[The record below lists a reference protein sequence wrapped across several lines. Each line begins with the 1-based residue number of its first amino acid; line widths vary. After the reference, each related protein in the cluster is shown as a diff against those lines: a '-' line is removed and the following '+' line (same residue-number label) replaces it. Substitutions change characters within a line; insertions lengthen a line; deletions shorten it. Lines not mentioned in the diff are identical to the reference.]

1 MKCHGKSHKN
11 PEGAETDARGRKGNQ
26 KALGMLGRAGK
37 DTVTPETTN
46 NKGTGAIR
54 ASSGGLQKREIC
66 LSPQTKFS
74 AAFQE
79 RGFPCKMDE
88 GEGCPRAS
96 KRSTSVSPLSPIGWV
111 PRARVP
117 FCPHGP
123 GVLKGAGPWEGQ

>member
-54 ASSGGLQKREIC
+54 ASSGGASEAGDMSESTNQVLCGFSRKRIPLQD
-66 LSPQTKFS
+66 
-74 AAFQE
+74 
-79 RGFPCKMDE
+79 G
-88 GEGCPRAS
+88 
-96 KRSTSVSPLSPIGWV
+96 
-111 PRARVP
+111 
-117 FCPHGP
+117 
-123 GVLKGAGPWEGQ
+123 